1 MRKFLALFIAGFLLF
16 TGLAPVRAQSA
27 ARVSLFALQ
36 TASFPSISATLDVFD
51 ATGSFVT
58 GLAPG
63 AVTLLEDNQP
73 ATIDSLKEL
82 EPGTEFALAFDPGP
96 FFAYRDSNAVTRL
109 DKVMQV
115 ITDWVAVHP
124 DSLGDDLSLIL
135 GGGTSALH
143 LASTAAFSEALSAYK
158 PDLQK
163 VVSSP
168 GILSSALDAVSVNP
182 SQPGQKPVVLY
193 ITSIPADSDIPV
205 LQNLSQRA
213 VAGFIRVNVWI
224 VASKDFFSTS
234 GATALKDLAI
244 QTGGQY
250 STFSISEPLPSPET
264 YLAPLRHT
272 YSLEYSSSIL
282 ASGEHT
288 LAVQVD
294 LNGEKVIS
302 ADLTFEMDIQPPNP
316 ILVAPPVQ
324 IVRTA
329 PDAKTTAI
337 ASFLPTQQT
346 INILIEFPDKRTRSL
361 VRTVLYVD
369 GVRASENSSAPFDQF
384 TWDLSGYTSSGQHT
398 LTVEAVD
405 NLGLSKVSL
414 GVPVLVTIVRPRF
427 GLIPWLSRNSPWV
440 ALGAVLFAGGGLAVI
455 LTRSRIRNRR
465 ARGTSQLAS

>member
-115 ITDWVAVHP
+115 IKDWVAVHP

-193 ITSIPADSDIPV
+193 ITSIP
-205 LQNLSQRA
+205 R
-213 VAGFIRVNVWI
+213 
-224 VASKDFFSTS
+224 
-234 GATALKDLAI
+234 
-244 QTGGQY
+244 GQ
-250 STFSISEPLPSPET
+250 
-264 YLAPLRHT
+264 
-272 YSLEYSSSIL
+272 
-282 ASGEHT
+282 
-288 LAVQVD
+288 
-294 LNGEKVIS
+294 
-302 ADLTFEMDIQPPNP
+302 
-316 ILVAPPVQ
+316 
-324 IVRTA
+324 
-329 PDAKTTAI
+329 
-337 ASFLPTQQT
+337 
-346 INILIEFPDKRTRSL
+346 
-361 VRTVLYVD
+361 
-369 GVRASENSSAPFDQF
+369 
-384 TWDLSGYTSSGQHT
+384 
-398 LTVEAVD
+398 
-405 NLGLSKVSL
+405 
-414 GVPVLVTIVRPRF
+414 
-427 GLIPWLSRNSPWV
+427 
-440 ALGAVLFAGGGLAVI
+440 
-455 LTRSRIRNRR
+455 
-465 ARGTSQLAS
+465 